1 MHLLRSSKR
10 LLLIHQNDWFNLLL
24 LDMSLN
30 GIKPIKEERLGS
42 HGVQFIGSLRCCKKV
57 RGRSD
62 FQKGSRVNFL
72 IRSSSAHFVGMMCEG
87 LAHSLQMSKR
97 LIHMLDGTM
106 H

>member
-1 MHLLRSSKR
+1 MVC
-10 LLLIHQNDWFNLLL
+10 N
-24 LDMSLN
+24 SL
-30 GIKPIKEERLGS
+30 
-42 HGVQFIGSLRCCKKV
+42 GVSDVVK
-57 RGRSD
+57 GRSD

-87 LAHSLQMSKR
+87 FAHSLQMSKR